1 MKLELKKDLQ
11 DKSEFIDLKLKKLI
25 NDNLNN
31 REYVETLFSIYD
43 ISFDDYSELSKFTGL
58 MLKNLDTNVVANY
71 KKDSQGVISFNSIN
85 RISYTVLSNI
95 NLNRV
100 ISKDELRQLILDKK
114 VILIKRNDVD
124 VLTYEGLDIIND
136 KDFKCLSD
144 YDFNNLNN
152 NSILHN
158 DLIVSFVR
166 SKYDIPVIRNLEKE
180 YMCSFKDMLVKL
192 KENSESLKSTIS
204 KKI

>member
-1 MKLELKKDLQ
+1 M
-11 DKSEFIDLKLKKLI
+11 
-25 NDNLNN
+25 
-31 REYVETLFSIYD
+31 
-43 ISFDDYSELSKFTGL
+43 G
-58 MLKNLDTNVVANY
+58 
-71 KKDSQGVISFNSIN
+71 
-85 RISYTVLSNI
+85 
-95 NLNRV
+95 
-100 ISKDELRQLILDKK
+100 
-114 VILIKRNDVD
+114 
-124 VLTYEGLDIIND
+124 IND

-192 KENSESLKSTIS
+192 KENSESLKSTIN